1 VKDILGILFLSV
13 VIVACDGVN
22 MNENTSGTSSPQKI
36 RSAEL
41 SDFLKVTVVGGDPE
55 KYTVQFSWPQIQ
67 DNKILRIRL
76 GSVLTEMHPDQ
87 TFFTHQ
93 VAHNQV
99 LTYAFD
105 ILDITKKPEKTIQK
119 TVFIPMDFVVRQG
132 QDTVTSTRINANRIY
147 LNSSVPLTTNGM
159 NVDITANEIHSV
171 KGTIQSFP
179 EGGSSA
185 IMGSSGA
192 SAGKISITAK
202 LIYGKLK
209 FIMRGQDGG
218 EGLKGDPIP
227 GRASA
232 GSSAGK
238 GLEDCTQHPTSNS
251 LVTLNLKPLRVCTCD
266 EVGGAGGPGAP
277 GITGL
282 IGNIGYPGGD
292 TGSLKVVINQYVSHE
307 GSEVTT
313 PAEESAPIIDVIQ
326 IPGHGGTGGEG
337 GDGQLG
343 GIGGPTPGGHCDGRP
358 GPEGP
363 RGPSGKRGPTGP
375 DGIQGPKCIYI
386 GSENIN
392 ECHQ

>member
-1 VKDILGILFLSV
+1 MRLKFALGILLSSL
-13 VIVACDGVN
+13 IACDPTAN
-22 MNENTSGTSSPQKI
+22 QSTSDGLVTPINIKSS
-36 RSAEL
+36 EL
-41 SDFLKVTVVGGDPE
+41 TNFLKVNVVGGDPE

-67 DNKILRIRL
+67 DHKLIRIRL
-76 GSVLTEMHPDQ
+76 GSVLTETKSDQ

-99 LTYAFD
+99 LTYSFD
-105 ILDITKKPEKTIQK
+105 ILDMTKKPEQTIQK
-119 TVFIPMDFVVRQG
+119 TVVIPTDFVVRQG
-132 QDTVTSTRINANRIY
+132 QDTVTTYRLDANRFY
-147 LNSSVPLTTNGM
+147 LNSSIPLTTNGQ
-159 NVDITANEIHSV
+159 DLAITANEIHSPN
-171 KGTIQSFP
+171 GIIQSFP
-179 EGGSSA
+179 DKYSTAVLGTQG
-185 IMGSSGA
+185 I
-192 SAGKISITAK
+192 SAGKISLSAK
-202 LIYGKLK
+202 VLYGKIK
-209 FIMRGQDGG
+209 FIMRGLDGG
-218 EGLKGDPIP
+218 EGLKGDAIP

-232 GSSAGK
+232 GSPAGK

-282 IGNIGYPGGD
+282 IGNIGFPGGD
-292 TGSLKVVINQYVSHE
+292 TGSVKVVINQYVPHE

-313 PAEESAPIIDVIQ
+313 PAEESAPIIDIIQ

-343 GIGGPTPGGHCDGRP
+343 GIGGPTPGGHCDGHP
-358 GPEGP
+358 GSEGP
-363 RGPSGKRGPTGP
+363 HGPSGKRGPQGP

-392 ECHQ
+392 ECQ